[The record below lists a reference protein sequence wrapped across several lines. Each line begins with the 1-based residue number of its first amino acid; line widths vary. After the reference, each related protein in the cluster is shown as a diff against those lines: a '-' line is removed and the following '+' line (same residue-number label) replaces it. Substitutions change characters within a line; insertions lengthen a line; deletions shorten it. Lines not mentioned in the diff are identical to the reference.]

1 MRPCYLLHE
10 YLARLPHEYLAR
22 MLNLLHEYLTYLLH
36 EYLARLP
43 RLAQLGRVRLVL
55 LGRRTHGRQ
64 HGLLR

>member
-1 MRPCYLLHE
+1 
-10 YLARLPHEYLAR
+10 

-64 HGLLR
+64 HGLLRLGVRGEG